1 MVLFVL
7 SSPKKFHHFTQSFFP
22 PKKAGSTP
30 RNSYEFLS
38 AATHLKIYESPL
50 KRDHFRRK
58 FHLPTINLQ
67 GGMLFF
73 REVIF
78 DVSWFRILGTP
89 ESPRFI
95 ARSLPQASAA
105 NGHIQIQKFCML
117 YTHQNENTPPP
128 GPGYSR
134 PYDLGVLRDNDVTK
148 AMWGP
153 FNSHYGKVHSTNDLK
168 TTSKKQTQHP
178 PEN

>member
-1 MVLFVL
+1 MAGLVIFSLGIYGSTSVVLFGL
-7 SSPKKFHHFTQSFFP
+7 IFTKKIPSLHPQSFFP
-22 PKKAGSTP
+22 PKKAGLTP

-38 AATHLKIYESPL
+38 AATHLKMYESPL

-78 DVSWFRILGTP
+78 DVLWFRILDTP

-105 NGHIQIQKFCML
+105 NGHIQIQKFCIL
-117 YTHQNENTPPP
+117 IRINENTPP

-134 PYDLGVLRDNDVTK
+134 PYDLGVVRDDDVTK

-153 FNSHYGKVHSTNDLK
+153 LNS
-168 TTSKKQTQHP
+168 QR
-178 PEN
+178 